1 LICAQIP
8 AGIFQR
14 GFLYG
19 VPGKGKIQRLK
30 ILTAPGGRKGKIP
43 QFAEM
48 WNRPQKRNY
57 LSMDS
62 GCVQVAGEFLQA
74 LKNILK
80 YFLTNT
86 CTATIIYLRNL

>member
-1 LICAQIP
+1 MDANKAENVYLEKLEDDWQ
-8 AGIFQR
+8 Q
-14 GFLYG
+14 
-19 VPGKGKIQRLK
+19 
-30 ILTAPGGRKGKIP
+30 IP

-62 GCVQVAGEFLQA
+62 GCVQVAGEFLQV